1 MADRETNLSAT
12 ELAWRQG
19 VCDERNITLDGKPAR
34 IFGACLKFAQI
45 QLADAVLVELRKAAL
60 IIATPIHNGR
70 RGRPEL
76 MYNLTGK
83 AASFRNMAKNWK

>member
-45 QLADAVLVELRKAAL
+45 QLADGSGGIVEFSWRTVERVIDGSK
-60 IIATPIHNGR
+60 N
-70 RGRPEL
+70 
-76 MYNLTGK
+76 
-83 AASFRNMAKNWK
+83 FRSN